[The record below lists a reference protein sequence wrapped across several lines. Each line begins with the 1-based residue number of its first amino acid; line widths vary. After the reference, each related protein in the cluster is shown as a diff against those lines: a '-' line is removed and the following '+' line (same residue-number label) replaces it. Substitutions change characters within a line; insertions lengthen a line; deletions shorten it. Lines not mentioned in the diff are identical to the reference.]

1 MMRFIRRRPAFVIG
15 IAVTA
20 FLVAVALLSLVWTP
34 VSPTKMQIVQKLKS
48 PFVYG
53 GLGTD
58 HFGRDVLSM
67 LMAGAWNSLS
77 TAIAAVAIGAFIG
90 TAIGVTVAAL
100 RGFTETVVMRICD
113 IIFAVPPIL
122 SAMMLGAFIGTG
134 RFTAIIA
141 IATFMVPVFARLTLG
156 AALQIWAREY
166 ITAAT
171 SIGQNRAKITML
183 HVVPNISNQI
193 IVQVTIQLGL
203 AILTEAGLSFL
214 GLGMPPPA
222 ATWGRMLADAQTY
235 LGAAPWLASCPA
247 LPLRLLSSASIFSAM
262 ACATCWTRAIQADRF
277 TPISPLFPVFLTR
290 RCHDR
295 SHTPQHARN
304 SGALPGKETLAI
316 GILAGGGGAYRGI
329 RAGCERPL
337 RL

>member
-1 MMRFIRRRPAFVIG
+1 MMRFVRHRPTFVIG
-15 IAVTA
+15 IVVTT
-20 FLVAVALLSLVWTP
+20 FLIAVALLSLVWTP

-90 TAIGVTVAAL
+90 TLIGVTVAAV
-100 RGFTETVVMRICD
+100 RGLTETVVMRICD

-122 SAMMLGAFIGTG
+122 SAMMLGAFLGTG

-166 ITAAT
+166 ITAAA
-171 SIGQNRAKITML
+171 SIGQGRAKITL
-183 HVVPNISNQI
+183 VHIVPNISNQI

-235 LGAAPWLASCPA
+235 LGVAPWLA
-247 LPLRLLSSASIFSAM
+247 IM
-262 ACATCWTRAIQADRF
+262 
-277 TPISPLFPVFLTR
+277 
-290 RCHDR
+290 
-295 SHTPQHARN
+295 
-304 SGALPGKETLAI
+304 PGLAI
-316 GILAGGGGAYRGI
+316 AFAVFGLNLLGDG
-329 RAGCERPL
+329 L
-337 RL
+337 RDLLDPRDTS